1 MKGPSE
7 SKEAKELRKSERRK
21 AEMERDSATERMAS
35 GMTSDVQRSYGSPFS
50 LFNIFKRRS

>member
-7 SKEAKELRKSERRK
+7 SPEAKKLREDERRQ
-21 AEMERDSATERMAS
+21 ATMERNSATERMAG
-35 GMTSDVQRSYGSPFS
+35 GMTSDVRRSYGSPFS